1 MVDPGVVLD
10 HITLDLGQLPK
21 LYLPPAETGKSP

>member
-10 HITLDLGQLPK
+10 HLTLDLGNLPK
-21 LYLPPAETGKSP
+21 SYLPPASTVAR